1 MGHRE
6 LKAGGWS
13 CITWDFLLQM
23 ADTCSNWL
31 KYKWESVDST
41 KGRVKW
47 HFDFRHDLIQLS
59 PGPSISLP
67 FISRHH
73 LLQADPVFSQVLS
86 WWFQSCKITSLE
98 SRPSGRAPASVPAVR
113 IISIVSQWL
122 WPIPVPVPLWTHHC
136 SQKRQLQKI
145 KVSSKQR
152 VGSATLEPSTQRGG
166 ERGCHRTHGYHFSR
180 KMKHVVLQQPWRPP
194 WAFFFLFPKPTTT
207 TGLSTWSLP
216 QQTELVQRRP
226 KSVSKETWQDH
237 PPAPQ
242 ATTSRCEECEKRGSF
257 PKVSPAQVTTLVSP
271 N

>member
-1 MGHRE
+1 
-6 LKAGGWS
+6 
-13 CITWDFLLQM
+13 M
-23 ADTCSNWL
+23 ADTWSNWL

-86 WWFQSCKITSLE
+86 WWSQSCKIPSLE

-122 WPIPVPVPLWTHHC
+122 WPIPVPVPLWTHRC

-166 ERGCHRTHGYHFSR
+166 ERGCHGTHGYHFSR
-180 KMKHVVLQQPWRPP
+180 KMKHVVLHNPGDLPEPSSFSFLSPLPP
-194 WAFFFLFPKPTTT
+194 QASAL
-207 TGLSTWSLP
+207 GHSHDRQSWSKEDPSQSVRRRGKTIPLP
-216 QQTELVQRRP
+216 RRP
-226 KSVSKETWQDH
+226 QLRGVRSVKKGVAFQRW
-237 PPAPQ
+237 ALL
-242 ATTSRCEECEKRGSF
+242 R
-257 PKVSPAQVTTLVSP
+257 SPL
-271 N
+271 